1 MVLNLADFK
10 NSVGEGYESCKD
22 LLLTIGFK
30 LEETADGRITFPVD
44 GAVGMLPGLEINFFV
59 REPAGD

>member
-1 MVLNLADFK
+1 MVVNLADFK

-22 LLLTIGFK
+22 LLLMIGFN

-44 GAVGMLPGLEINFFV
+44 SAVGMLHCCTALAEALVGES
-59 REPAGD
+59 

>member
-22 LLLTIGFK
+22 LLLTIGFN
-30 LEETADGRITFPVD
+30 LEETADDRITFPVD
-44 GAVGMLPGLEINFFV
+44 GAVGMLNCCTALAEALVGES
-59 REPAGD
+59 